1 MKNIIVQIF
10 INKKDWEE
18 EDRLNWQNDE
28 VFELSQILVK
38 YYASQIGAEYYLI
51 TKSKIN
57 FKHPTWERFQLFS
70 EEWVN
75 KYSNILYLDTD
86 VFTWPWAPNI
96 FEFIKNDSFNVA
108 KHCNNAIFNGQPG
121 FNTGVYCFNKEVSSK
136 LSKYIS
142 REKWMN
148 RFASDPLWEDG
159 KELNTITRYPDIKV
173 NWMSKKWN
181 AKNDERGYFTHLWG
195 GFKNKYPNMPCIVLA
210 RKICKLIKNN
220 KLKKS

>member
-10 INKKDWEE
+10 INKKGWEE

-86 VFTWPWAPNI
+86 VFTWPKSPNI
-96 FEFIKNDSFNVA
+96 FSILDPKSFNV
-108 KHCNNAIFNGQPG
+108 
-121 FNTGVYCFNKEVSSK
+121 V
-136 LSKYIS
+136 KYS
-142 REKWMN
+142 LAGLDDR
-148 RFASDPLWEDG
+148 P
-159 KELNTITRYPDIKV
+159 
-173 NWMSKKWN
+173 KK
-181 AKNDERGYFTHLWG
+181 F
-195 GFKNKYPNMPCIVLA
+195 F
-210 RKICKLIKNN
+210 
-220 KLKKS
+220 